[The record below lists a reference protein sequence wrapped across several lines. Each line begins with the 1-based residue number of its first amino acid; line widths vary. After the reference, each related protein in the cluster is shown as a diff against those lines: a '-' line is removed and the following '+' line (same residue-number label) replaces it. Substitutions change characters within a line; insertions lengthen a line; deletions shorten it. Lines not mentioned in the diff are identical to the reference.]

1 MLIQQKEI
9 NRQGIFFVNNG
20 KDRQVAEL
28 IYTMV
33 SPEKMVIEHTEVDKS
48 LRGKH
53 VGNDLVTAAVHLA
66 RIHQRKIIPRCP
78 FAKFMFEKHAEWNDV
93 LFSTTGIEK
102 VAAEVH

>member
-28 IYTMV
+28 IYTMI

-48 LRGKH
+48 LRGKR
-53 VGNDLVTAAVHLA
+53 VGNDLITAAVHLA
-66 RIHQRKIIPRCP
+66 RTLHRKIIPRCP
-78 FAKFMFEKHAEWNDV
+78 FAKIMFDKHTEWNDV
-93 LFSTTGIEK
+93 LQQAAGMEK
-102 VAAEVH
+102 VAVAVH

>member
-1 MLIQQKEI
+1 MLIQQREI

-28 IYTMV
+28 IYTMI

-53 VGNDLVTAAVHLA
+53 VGNDLIIAAVHLA
-66 RIHQRKIIPRCP
+66 RTRQRKIIPRCP
-78 FAKFMFEKHAEWNDV
+78 FAKIMFDKHSEWNDV
-93 LFSTTGIEK
+93 LLQAASIEK
-102 VAAEVH
+102 VSAGIH